1 MHRLLRC
8 RHRRKKRL
16 TALCVQDARIP
27 KHAPERRRTLFKPN
41 PDRSPSVTPVN
52 KPQTL
57 FYHYTPGFEERQ
69 APHPEKTRISAIP
82 LSFHRHLRRVNCV
95 FSQKSPFSAAQQTAN
110 DGSEM
115 HVFAPVV
122 AGTYARL
129 PTAATTYAWPI
140 PRLRSGHTQKTA
152 GNSLRIADRRSG
164 AAYEA
169 RTRYLH
175 LGKVALYQMS

>member
-1 MHRLLRC
+1 MSHRLSFIIIHLVLR
-8 RHRRKKRL
+8 K
-16 TALCVQDARIP
+16 D
-27 KHAPERRRTLFKPN
+27 KP
-41 PDRSPSVTPVN
+41 P
-52 KPQTL
+52 L
-57 FYHYTPGFEERQ
+57 G
-69 APHPEKTRISAIP
+69 KTRISAIP

-95 FSQKSPFSAAQQTAN
+95 FPQKSPFPAAQQTAN

-140 PRLRSGHTQKTA
+140 PRLRSGHTQKSSQQLISNCRPQQRHMPGLSPACGRAMYKKAA